1 MNREV
6 PDDVY
11 VFLVETQ
18 IHPRETHVTQIAQG
32 TAVDQFLHFDYR
44 GAVDECVAGHQSSS
58 GEVPNSGQLSSLL
71 AAISK
76 RLFHEHVLATHESTF
91 CQVVM
96 GADVGC
102 DEYRI
107 DIGFQ

>member
-11 VFLVETQ
+11 VFLVKAE
-18 IHPRETHVTQIAQG
+18 IHAGKTDVTQSSQG
-32 TAVDQFLHFDYR
+32 AAVNQFLYFDYGRAVDKCMAR
-44 GAVDECVAGHQSSS
+44 HQSSS
-58 GEVPNSGQLSSLL
+58 GEVPNSGELGCLL
-71 AAISK
+71 AAVRK
-76 RLFHEHVLATHESTF
+76 RLFDEDVLATHESTF
-91 CQVVM
+91 CQFVM
-96 GADVGC
+96 GTDVGC

>member
-11 VFLVETQ
+11 VFLVEAQ
-18 IHPRETHVTQIAQG
+18 IHPRETHVTQIAQSA
-32 TAVDQFLHFDYR
+32 AVDQFLHFDYR

-58 GEVPNSGQLSSLL
+58 GEVPDSGQLGRLL
-71 AAISK
+71 ATVSEW
-76 RLFHEHVLATHESTF
+76 LFHEHVLAAQESTF

-96 GADVGC
+96 GD
-102 DEYRI
+102 RKSTRLNSSHI
-107 DIGFQ
+107 PL